1 MGEMMS
7 DTIRILLADDD
18 QIIRDGLANLLNAQ
32 DGLSVAAA
40 VADGRSV
47 LRAIAERRVD
57 VALLDV
63 DMPILDGVSTAKEI
77 GRLYPDIAVVMLTAF
92 EHEDSLAQSL
102 ASNVRGFLTKD
113 IPVTE
118 LAQLI
123 RQAHSGQRVF
133 GQRPTQLLTESY
145 MASSKNDPT
154 YDDFRQ
160 KVDQLPNYLRSVFD
174 LLIQALPNKIIAREL
189 GITEASTRSYISE
202 LFTATGFTNRGE
214 LTITAIK
221 AGY

>member
-1 MGEMMS
+1 MS
-7 DTIRILLADDD
+7 EDIRVLLADDD
-18 QIIRDGLANLLNAQ
+18 QIIRDGLANLLNLQ
-32 DGLSVAAA
+32 DGITVVTAVENGRAALH
-40 VADGRSV
+40 V
-47 LRAIAERRVD
+47 LAEHRVD

-63 DMPILDGVSTAKEI
+63 DMPVLDGIRTAKEI
-77 GRLYPDIAVVMLTAF
+77 GRMYPNIAVVMLTAF

-113 IPVTE
+113 ILAPE

-123 RQAHSGQRVF
+123 KQAHSGQRVF
-133 GQRPTQLLTESY
+133 GPRPTQILAESY
-145 MASSKNDPT
+145 MVYSKNDPT

-160 KVDQLPNYLRSVFD
+160 KVEQLPNYLRSVFD

-189 GITEASTRSYISE
+189 GITEATARSYISE

-214 LTITAIK
+214 LTVTAVK

>member
-1 MGEMMS
+1 MMS
-7 DTIRILLADDD
+7 ETIRILLADDD

-32 DGLSVAAA
+32 DGLSVAAV
-40 VADGRSV
+40 VADGRAA
-47 LRAIAERRVD
+47 LRAIAERCVD

-63 DMPILDGVSTAKEI
+63 DMPILDGISTAKEI

-113 IPVTE
+113 IPATE

-123 RQAHSGQRVF
+123 RQAHAGQQVF
-133 GQRPTQLLTESY
+133 GPRPTQILTSSY
-145 MASSKNDPT
+145 LTAGKNDPA

-160 KVDQLPNYLRSVFD
+160 KVEQLPDYLRAVFD
-174 LLIQALPNKIIAREL
+174 LLIQALPNKTIARQL
-189 GITEASTRSYISE
+189 GVTEATIRSYTSE

>member
-1 MGEMMS
+1 MS

-40 VADGRSV
+40 VADGRAA

-113 IPVTE
+113 IPATE

-123 RQAHSGQRVF
+123 RQAHAGQQVF
-133 GQRPTQLLTESY
+133 GPRPTQIL
-145 MASSKNDPT
+145 ASSYLTAGKNDSA

-160 KVDQLPNYLRSVFD
+160 KVEQLPDYLRAVFD
-174 LLIQALPNKIIAREL
+174 LLIQALPNKTIARQL
-189 GITEASTRSYISE
+189 GVTEATIRSYTSE